1 MPLMPK
7 VWVVRADGGTYT
19 QACVSGGFTGI
30 GWGNVGDL
38 TNVVDK
44 SQLAALYTE
53 HPNPGEGKGTV
64 DTNVSTIWRFRNAI
78 SVQDWVITPAKD
90 RRYLQY
96 GQVAGD
102 YRWVST
108 PDGSCPYQ
116 HRRDVDWSN
125 DVVDRQSLSIAMQNT
140 LGSPVTVFNVSH
152 VNEFLGKIG
161 QAFPEVPSAVSPV
174 EQLKPY
180 ELAIEHL
187 LKLSPT
193 EFEILVGHLL
203 TAIGFDIE
211 VTQPVADG
219 GVDFRGT
226 LNLSNAAQINI
237 TGQVKRYK
245 RGSRISAKPVRDLR
259 GRIPIG
265 AQGTFVTTSDYT
277 KDARRVAEE
286 EGFAR
291 VGLINGEQ
299 LVDLLTQHW
308 NDIPDEFRSALGLK
322 PILVPA

>member
-1 MPLMPK
+1 MPR
-7 VWVVRADGGTYT
+7 VWVVRADSGEYT
-19 QACVSGGFTGI
+19 QACVDGGFTGI
-30 GWGNVGDL
+30 GWDNVGDL
-38 TNVVDK
+38 TGVADK
-44 SQLAALYTE
+44 AELAAAYE
-53 HPNPGEGKGTV
+53 ENHYPGEGKGTIN
-64 DTNVSTIWRFRNAI
+64 TNVSTIWRFLTAI
-78 SVQDWVITPAKD
+78 TLGDWVITPGKN
-90 RRYLQY
+90 RRLLHF
-96 GQVAGD
+96 GKVVGE
-102 YRWVST
+102 YRWIPQAEET
-108 PDGSCPYQ
+108 CPYR
-116 HRRDVDWSN
+116 HRRDVEWSASTL
-125 DVVDRQSLSIAMQNT
+125 DRHSVSVAFQNT
-140 LGSPVTVFNVSH
+140 LGSAVTVFNVSH
-152 VNEFLGKIG
+152 VNEFLEKIG
-161 QAFPEVPSAVSPV
+161 QAVPAASGSTVPPT

-187 LKLSPT
+187 LELSPI
-193 EFEILVGHLL
+193 EFEELAGHLL

-226 LNLSNAAQINI
+226 LNLSNAAQISI

-245 RGSRISAKPVRDLR
+245 RGSKISAKPVRDLR

-277 KDARRVAEE
+277 KEARRVAEE